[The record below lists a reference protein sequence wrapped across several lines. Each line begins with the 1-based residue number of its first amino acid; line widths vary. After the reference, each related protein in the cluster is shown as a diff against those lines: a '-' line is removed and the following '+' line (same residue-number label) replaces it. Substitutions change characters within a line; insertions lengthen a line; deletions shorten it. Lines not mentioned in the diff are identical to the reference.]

1 MDDLKKFKPS
11 ELTTNL
17 TRFKHESTY
26 TLSGCANGRILPANQ
41 RQHVFQNGTLL
52 ITDVQPEID
61 DGHYSCEVRS
71 QQGGAPVSRT
81 FRISIRTG
89 PRIASFSFRDNLHEG
104 MRTAVTCI
112 VTAGDGPLTTSWMK
126 NGHPLEEDTDTMIVY
141 ADEGF
146 VSTLTLKNLAYR
158 HNGNYTC

>member
-1 MDDLKKFKPS
+1 
-11 ELTTNL
+11 
-17 TRFKHESTY
+17 
-26 TLSGCANGRILPANQ
+26 GRILPANQ

-81 FRISIRTG
+81 FRNFNKN
-89 PRIASFSFRDNLHEG
+89 FSFRDNLHEG

-146 VSTLTLKNLAYR
+146 VSTLTLKKFGLSS
-158 HNGNYTC
+158 